1 MVRIRLFSGVG
12 TMDEFPRIAHAET
25 PLKPGSI
32 FLQQIRWIPQESFF
46 RIWITN
52 PPQRFQV
59 FGLNMSATRFIH
71 RTYVVNKH

>member
-32 FLQQIRWIPQESFF
+32 FLQQIRWVPQESFF
-46 RIWITN
+46 RIS
-52 PPQRFQV
+52 QRFQV

-71 RTYVVNKH
+71 RTYVVNKR